1 MAEYPRGRPSRL
13 RSSGEFRV
21 TYTTGRRYDGKFL
34 TAFVRPSDSPSHRLG
49 ITASRKTSRSAVER
63 NRVKRLLRE
72 AFRLSAVE
80 LDALEA
86 RYDWVLNARRSL
98 LTVKVAAPLEE
109 LKNIIA
115 RVAGDEGLNNASAE
129 KLDL

>member
-1 MAEYPRGRPSRL
+1 MAEHPVRRPSQL

-21 TYTTGRRYDGKFL
+21 VYASGRRYDGKFL
-34 TAFVRPSDSPSHRLG
+34 TAFVRRSDLPNHRLG

-72 AFRLSAVE
+72 AFRLCAAE
-80 LDALEA
+80 LDGLEA
-86 RYDWVLNARRSL
+86 KYDWVLNARRSL
-98 LTVKVAAPLEE
+98 LTVKVTAPLEE
-109 LKNIIA
+109 FKNIIA